1 MIIDNIDLI
10 SDMYTKISDIK
21 FKGDIENNIKIK
33 NNIENNI
40 KFKSDNENA
49 IENKKY
55 NSNLDFLLY
64 EEDKPPKK
72 IIKNIKPKKKNKR
85 K

>member
-33 NNIENNI
+33 II
-40 KFKSDNENA
+40 F
-49 IENKKY
+49 
-55 NSNLDFLLY
+55 SNLS
-64 EEDKPPKK
+64 
-72 IIKNIKPKKKNKR
+72 NSSS
-85 K
+85 